1 MSTDEQELTWKI
13 DNVREAINLNWK
25 TLATKSLTA
34 DQRKAI
40 REHLN
45 ICNSTLKDLVERSRS
60 DSASFLDRHFPNDSR
75 TDANSS
81 GLTTLLNPEFGLPNS
96 YRALAGGTC
105 GTRTI
110 EHDGTGGAEL
120 PFILDKTEGH
130 ATLIRDCLLAQ
141 PHRIRRAGIRI
152 RLGIGDCRQ
161 GCRDHH
167 GDESNGAQFTH
178 DVALQFG
185 AWNDNDCSR
194 SLFP

>member
-1 MSTDEQELTWKI
+1 MRTIGGPAADDGAVTIGIVHILDCGSIRIGET
-13 DNVREAINLNWK
+13 R
-25 TLATKSLTA
+25 TA
-34 DQRKAI
+34 AVI
-40 REHLN
+40 AN
-45 ICNSTLKDLVERSRS
+45 NPAVGYSVESV
-60 DSASFLDRHFPNDSR
+60 AMFCIGGNDSR
-75 TDANSS
+75 TDVNSS

-96 YRALAGGTC
+96 YRTLAGGTC

-152 RLGIGDCRQ
+152 LLGIGDCRQ
-161 GCRDHH
+161 WCRDHH